1 MKVLELITNLLNLV
15 KENQVT
21 LDTDVVFTQNLQSS
35 DDEQE
40 VNFVEVDDDQ
50 ITLATYNE

>member
-1 MKVLELITNLLNLV
+1 VKVLELITNLLNLV